1 MTSPNVIKGTLVE
14 SLLKTDP
21 KSQEELEKA
30 IAEKHMGYALEAAQR
45 NGELIGNNSTKPVT
59 ISSIRLL
66 GPSRTRRSFLD
77 SIFEPLLSANRDEPY
92 KLSEALQE
100 LSIATNKLR
109 RHGIFHDDISMFID
123 KPDPTNPSSTP
134 SDIDI
139 YIRARERGVI
149 TLKTGTD
156 LGNAEGSAYGN
167 AQWRNIFGGAE
178 TLNVNA
184 ATGTRTRS
192 AYQATFETPILS
204 DPDKRVAV
212 DILSSSTGKPWA
224 SHEEVLKGGG
234 IKYSWASVGGSTH
247 QVGYNGVWRQV
258 TGLAGNASPTIR
270 NDAGDTVKSSI
281 SHTWLKDERNHPI
294 LPNQGYFLKTISEI
308 AGWGPLKGDVG
319 FWKSEIESSGA
330 VKVPGISGASLTAG
344 IRAGMLYPLGVGFG
358 TAAKPSRINDRFQ
371 LGGPTDVRGFKIGG
385 LGPRDRQDAVGG
397 DIYAASS
404 INLLLPLPRVDI
416 STPLRLQLF
425 ANAGR
430 LLALKTLDKNTNKNV
445 YGTIAELGKEIP
457 SLAVGIGMVYAHPVA
472 RFELNFGLPIVV
484 RKGEETRKGLQFGN
498 PALEMAPCAIEFSSA
513 LDSSSYQSP
522 DGGSAYAPLR
532 KKVIDAAIAMGYDA
546 ATMVEC
552 GVSWSDDHDPF
563 QHVKNAAYVH
573 YVNQCKFRE
582 FQSFEPYL
590 GKEKF
595 QDMLNLRHMGPVVKT
610 YTIDLK
616 RPVKFPDALIIA
628 NHITEVLPDRYVGVT
643 SIWSL
648 KQQVIVADCKACVVF
663 FDYDRGVPANLLEA
677 GGVYKELY
685 EALKQRSGR
694 ELEAAAE
701 WEKQHPK
708 TMRSSL

>member
-1 MTSPNVIKGTLVE
+1 MTSPNGTKGTLVE

-21 KSQEELEKA
+21 KFQEELEKA

-77 SIFEPLLSANRDEPY
+77 SIFKRLLSANRDEPY

-123 KPDPTNPSSTP
+123 KSDPTDPSSTP

-178 TLNVNA
+178 ALNVNA

-192 AYQATFETPILS
+192 AYQATFETPIFS
-204 DPDKRVAV
+204 DPDKRIAV
-212 DILSSSTGKPWA
+212 DILSSSTSKPWA

-234 IKYSWASVGGSTH
+234 IKYSWASGGGSTH

-258 TGLAGNASPTIR
+258 TGLAGNASPTVR
-270 NDAGDTVKSSI
+270 NDVGDTVKSSI

-294 LPNQGYFLKTISEI
+294 LPNQGYLLKTISEI

-330 VKVPGISGASLTAG
+330 VKVPGIPGASLTAG
-344 IRAGMLYPLGVGFG
+344 IRAGMLYPLGVGVG

-404 INLLLPLPRVDI
+404 INLLLPLPRVDV

-430 LLALKTLDKNTNKNV
+430 LLALKTPDKNTSKDV

-457 SLAVGIGMVYAHPVA
+457 SLAAGIGMVYAHPVA

-484 RKGEETRKGLQFGN
+484 RKGEETRKGLQFG
-498 PALEMAPCAIEFSSA
+498 
-513 LDSSSYQSP
+513 
-522 DGGSAYAPLR
+522 
-532 KKVIDAAIAMGYDA
+532 
-546 ATMVEC
+546 
-552 GVSWSDDHDPF
+552 
-563 QHVKNAAYVH
+563 
-573 YVNQCKFRE
+573 
-582 FQSFEPYL
+582 
-590 GKEKF
+590 
-595 QDMLNLRHMGPVVKT
+595 
-610 YTIDLK
+610 
-616 RPVKFPDALIIA
+616 
-628 NHITEVLPDRYVGVT
+628 VG
-643 SIWSL
+643 INFL
-648 KQQVIVADCKACVVF
+648 
-663 FDYDRGVPANLLEA
+663 
-677 GGVYKELY
+677 
-685 EALKQRSGR
+685 
-694 ELEAAAE
+694 
-701 WEKQHPK
+701 
-708 TMRSSL
+708 

>member
-1 MTSPNVIKGTLVE
+1 MTSPNGSKGTLVE

-66 GPSRTRRSFLD
+66 GPTHTRRSFLD
-77 SIFEPLLSANRDEPY
+77 GIFKPLLSASRDEPY
-92 KLSEALQE
+92 TLSEALQE
-100 LSIATNKLR
+100 LSTATNKLR

-123 KPDPTNPSSTP
+123 KPDPADPSSTP

-139 YIRARERGVI
+139 FIRARERGVL

-178 TLNVNA
+178 TLNANA
-184 ATGTRTRS
+184 STGTRTRS
-192 AYQATFETPILS
+192 AYQAIFETPILS

-212 DILSSSTGKPWA
+212 DVLSSSTSKPWA

-234 IKYSWASVGGSTH
+234 IKYSWASGGGSSH

-258 TGLAGNASPTIR
+258 TGLAGNASPTAR

-281 SHTWLKDERNHPI
+281 THTWFKDERNHPI
-294 LPNQGYFLKTISEI
+294 LPNQGYLLKTISEI

-319 FWKSEIESSGA
+319 FWRSEIESSGA
-330 VKVPGISGASLTAG
+330 VKVPGIPGASLTAG

-404 INLLLPLPRVDI
+404 INLLLPFPRVDI

-430 LLALKTLDKNTNKNV
+430 LLALKNTESNTSKKV
-445 YGTIAELGKEIP
+445 YGTVAELGKEIP

-484 RKGEETRKGLQFGN
+484 RKGEETRKGLQFG
-498 PALEMAPCAIEFSSA
+498 
-513 LDSSSYQSP
+513 
-522 DGGSAYAPLR
+522 
-532 KKVIDAAIAMGYDA
+532 
-546 ATMVEC
+546 
-552 GVSWSDDHDPF
+552 
-563 QHVKNAAYVH
+563 
-573 YVNQCKFRE
+573 
-582 FQSFEPYL
+582 
-590 GKEKF
+590 
-595 QDMLNLRHMGPVVKT
+595 
-610 YTIDLK
+610 
-616 RPVKFPDALIIA
+616 
-628 NHITEVLPDRYVGVT
+628 VG
-643 SIWSL
+643 INFL
-648 KQQVIVADCKACVVF
+648 
-663 FDYDRGVPANLLEA
+663 
-677 GGVYKELY
+677 
-685 EALKQRSGR
+685 
-694 ELEAAAE
+694 
-701 WEKQHPK
+701 
-708 TMRSSL
+708 